1 VRPLGTVVGRFA
13 LEENKMLGLK
23 LVRLIE
29 RHSEELALG
38 LTQQVRD
45 SERTSDFRKVPSDEL
60 RVAAVEVYRN
70 LEEWLLQKKEED
82 IGKRF
87 RRIAARRASQGVR
100 LGQVVWVLV
109 ISRNH
114 LLHFLRRE
122 CFVDNIF
129 ELFGELE
136 VQQMLNQFFDRAM
149 YYSILGYEEAVL
161 HDDVPTPD
169 SQERMSLSPGSA

>member
-1 VRPLGTVVGRFA
+1 
-13 LEENKMLGLK
+13 MLSLR

-45 SERTSDFRKVPSDEL
+45 SERTSDFKRIPRDEL
-60 RVAAVEVYRN
+60 RLAAVEVYRN
-70 LEEWLLQKKEED
+70 LEEWLLQKKEDD

-87 RRIAARRASQGVR
+87 RMIAARRAAQEVR
-100 LGQVVWVLV
+100 LCQLVWVLV

-114 LLHFLRRE
+114 LWHFLQRE
-122 CFVDNIF
+122 SFVDNIF

-136 VQQMLNQFFDRAM
+136 VQQMLNQFFDRAI
-149 YYSILGYEEAVL
+149 YYSILGYEEEIGR
-161 HDDVPTPD
+161 TK
-169 SQERMSLSPGSA
+169 QERRFMAGTPGSA

>member
-1 VRPLGTVVGRFA
+1 
-13 LEENKMLGLK
+13 MLSLR

-29 RHSEELALG
+29 SHSEELALG

-45 SERTSDFRKVPSDEL
+45 SERTSDFKEIPRDEL
-60 RVAAVEVYRN
+60 RLAAAEVYRN

-87 RRIAARRASQGVR
+87 RTIAARRASQGVR
-100 LGQVVWVLV
+100 LYQLVWVLV

-114 LLHFLRRE
+114 LWHFLQQE
-122 CFVDNIF
+122 SFVDNIF

-136 VQQMLNQFFDRAM
+136 VQQMLNQFFDRAI
-149 YYSILGYEEAVL
+149 YYSILGYEEEVKQDNVDRAK
-161 HDDVPTPD
+161 
-169 SQERMSLSPGSA
+169 QEGRFIAGTSGSA

>member
-1 VRPLGTVVGRFA
+1 
-13 LEENKMLGLK
+13 MLSLR

-29 RHSEELALG
+29 GHSEELALG

-45 SERTSDFRKVPSDEL
+45 SERTSDFKEIPRDEL
-60 RVAAVEVYRN
+60 RLAAAEVYRN

-87 RRIAARRASQGVR
+87 RTIAARRASQGVR
-100 LGQVVWVLV
+100 LYQLVWVLV

-114 LLHFLRRE
+114 LWHFLQQE
-122 CFVDNIF
+122 SFVDNIF

-136 VQQMLNQFFDRAM
+136 VQQLLNQFFDRAI
-149 YYSILGYEEAVL
+149 YYSILGTRRKSGRTMWIAQSKKEGSLPVHL
-161 HDDVPTPD
+161 GRHDFI
-169 SQERMSLSPGSA
+169 

>member
-1 VRPLGTVVGRFA
+1 
-13 LEENKMLGLK
+13 MLGLK

-45 SERTSDFRKVPSDEL
+45 SERTSDFKKIPRDEL
-60 RVAAVEVYRN
+60 RLAAVEVYRN
-70 LEEWLLQKKEED
+70 LEEWLLQKKEDD

-87 RRIAARRASQGVR
+87 RTIAARRASQGVR
-100 LGQVVWVLV
+100 LCQLVWVLV

-114 LLHFLRRE
+114 LWHFLQQE
-122 CFVDNIF
+122 SFVDNIF

-136 VQQMLNQFFDRAM
+136 VQQMLNQFFDRAI
-149 YYSILGYEEAVL
+149 YYSILGYEEEVRQ
-161 HDDVPTPD
+161 DDADRTE
-169 SQERMSLSPGSA
+169 QEGRFIAGTPGST